1 MAQINTKIHEKRKYR
16 IEGIFWIPGYK
27 DFDFDEFE
35 IEAYNKR
42 QAKAKAMKH
51 PMWQLAKK
59 PPAISRVYTNHEIL
73 ESMADDYCN
82 SDINR

>member
-1 MAQINTKIHEKRKYR
+1 MLNNKIHEKRKYR
-16 IEGIFWIPGYK
+16 VEGIFWIPGYK
-27 DFDFDEFE
+27 DFDFHDFE

-42 QAKAKAMKH
+42 QAKAKAMNH

-59 PPAISRVYTNHEIL
+59 PPAISRIYTQHEIL
-73 ESMADDYCN
+73 ESMVDDYCN

>member
-1 MAQINTKIHEKRKYR
+1 MAQINNKIHEKRNYR

-27 DFDFDEFE
+27 DFDYDDFQVQ
-35 IEAYNKR
+35 AYNKR
-42 QAKAKAMKH
+42 QAKQKAMEH

-59 PPAISRVYTNHEIL
+59 PPAISRVYDEHTIL
-73 ESMADDYCN
+73 ESMVDDYCN

>member
-1 MAQINTKIHEKRKYR
+1 MLNNKIHEKRKYR
-16 IEGIFWIPGYK
+16 VEGIFWIPGYK
-27 DFDFDEFE
+27 DFDFHDFE

-42 QAKAKAMKH
+42 QAKAKAKLH

-59 PPAISRVYTNHEIL
+59 PPAISRIYTQHEIL
-73 ESMADDYCN
+73 ESIADDYCN